1 MYTSAAVIRLDSLF
15 SSNVLFKVCVPPVL
29 NEPRLKDL
37 RKRIKFDLIPLYS
50 EHEAAALAT
59 RLVTFFFGLKP
70 YELALHEDL
79 ICQPVLLRKINQA
92 VQRLKKNEP
101 VQYVL
106 GETEFCGLRLE
117 VNPSVLIP
125 RPETEELVHWILSEA
140 GVVGEGARPKE
151 KILDIGTGSGAI
163 ALALKNSLPDA
174 QVTAMDISKEALKTA
189 LKNARD
195 LGLEV
200 EFVEADI
207 LDPASLNGLEPN
219 GYTILVSNPP
229 YVTLGET
236 AVMHSRVLDFEPH
249 QALFVSDDS
258 PLIFYEAISQFA
270 FQTLAAAGK
279 LYFELNEKYGEEV
292 LQTVESYGFVE
303 AELRKDLNGKW
314 RMLRAVKPPK

>member
-1 MYTSAAVIRLDSLF
+1 
-15 SSNVLFKVCVPPVL
+15 L

-50 EHEAAALAT
+50 ESEAAALAT
-59 RLVTFFFGLKP
+59 HLVTFFFRLKS
-70 YELALHEDL
+70 YELALHDEL

-92 VQRLKKNEP
+92 VQRLKNHEP
-101 VQYVL
+101 VQYIL
-106 GETEFCGLRLE
+106 GQTEFCGLRLE

-140 GVVGEGARPKE
+140 GVVGEGARPKP
-151 KILDIGTGSGAI
+151 KILDVATGSGAI
-163 ALALKNSLPDA
+163 ALALKNSLPGA
-174 QVTAMDISKEALKTA
+174 QITAVDISREALKTA
-189 LKNARD
+189 RKNAHD

-219 GYTILVSNPP
+219 GYTIIVSNPP

-249 QALFVSDDS
+249 RALFVSNDS
-258 PLIFYEAISQFA
+258 PLLFYEAISQFA
-270 FQTLAAAGK
+270 FRTLTAAGK
-279 LYFELNEKYGEEV
+279 LYFELNEKYGGEV
-292 LQTVESYGFVE
+292 LQTVESYGFIK
-303 AELRKDLNGKW
+303 AELRKDLYGKW
-314 RMLRAVKPPK
+314 RMLRAIKPLK